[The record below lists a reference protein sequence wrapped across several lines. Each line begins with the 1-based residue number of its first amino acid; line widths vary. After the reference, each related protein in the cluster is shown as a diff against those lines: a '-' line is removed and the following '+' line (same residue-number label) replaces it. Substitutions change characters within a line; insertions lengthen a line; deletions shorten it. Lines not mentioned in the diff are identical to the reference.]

1 MNIKKIVNY
10 LTLLLLFFYYTLSAQ
25 AEESLPPEFTQFV
38 QLFKQQNES
47 TVDFKEEKYASYLD
61 QPLRS
66 SGEMHFSAPDKL
78 SKLILKPEFT
88 SQKISGDQ
96 LEIKTPSEVHN
107 IDLKER
113 PEFSVILR
121 ALIALL
127 AGDQDFLQQNFKI
140 KYNPLKT
147 SWSLLLTPN
156 DSYVAGYVESIK
168 ISGKM
173 QKLVQIIITEP
184 NNDKTITD
192 LFNHR

>member
-1 MNIKKIVNY
+1 M
-10 LTLLLLFFYYTLSAQ
+10 SAS
-25 AEESLPPEFTQFV
+25 AEETTPPVFSEFL
-38 QLFKQQNES
+38 QLFKQQHQS

-78 SKLILKPEFT
+78 SKLILKPELI
-88 SQKISGDQ
+88 SQNISGDQ
-96 LEIKTPSEVHN
+96 LEIKTTSELHQ

-127 AGDQDFLQQNFKI
+127 AGDHDFLAQNFKI
-140 KYNPLKT
+140 NYQPLNS
-147 SWSLLLTPN
+147 SWSLLLIPN
-156 DSYVAGYVESIK
+156 DSYVSGYVESIK

-173 QKLVQIIITEP
+173 QNLVQIIITEP